1 MTQDNKTRGRV
12 DFAALNAAL
21 MANAESLCF
30 EWIGG
35 RRDMQGPE
43 WKAARQSEGGMG
55 DSLSVNLHTG
65 VWSHFAADESGGDL
79 VSLFA
84 YVQGL
89 TQIEA
94 ARQLWDRMGMGP
106 LIDDRPD
113 DRRQARDDSPPW
125 DDDDAPNQGPESAP
139 AQANVGVDRP
149 ARGPAKPVPKAADK
163 RRSDWTP
170 VVPVPASAP
179 DAQLVHPHRGKPTLS
194 WAYRKDGALYGY
206 VCRFTTSDGGKDTI
220 PFTWCRNDFDPVVP
234 GASRW
239 HWKGWDAPRPLY
251 LPGGRLREAQGDTLA
266 PMVLVVE
273 GEKCAEACHRLLGE
287 AFDVVS
293 WPGGVKQI
301 PYADWAWIAGRRV
314 LFWPDTD
321 SHREKLSKAE
331 REAIVDPASKP
342 FLELDKQPGNAAALK
357 AAELLNLLGCT
368 VYIVPFI
375 GPGIKPDGWDSAD
388 ALAGIGVE
396 APWQLEETMAYLKTA
411 RRWQPPEAVQN
422 EAAKL
427 ANRAAMT
434 AAQADR
440 DAGGEDEDG
449 EPAGHIIRGWPHF
462 ADKGPKATRENILH
476 AFKHDKALQ
485 GLVGLN
491 EFSQELWKLKA
502 TPWESPAG
510 IWREVD
516 DYLLAEY
523 LVLRHNWVQSPSA
536 DAIGQAMKTL
546 AYQFSFHPVRDRLL
560 ARAWDGTDRLDGWLF
575 EALGLDVKRTSAR
588 GEYIA
593 RVGRWYIMGMVARV
607 LRPGCKFDYM
617 LVLEGPQGYKK
628 STLGRVL
635 AGEYF
640 SDTHID
646 LGNKDSYLQLQGCW
660 VHEFSE
666 LHAITGK
673 DVTLVKAFI
682 SAPTDYL
689 RAPFDRRP
697 AKYPRQCVFFGTSN
711 NGKWARDRTGNRR
724 FWPVEIQHPVNTDW
738 VEANLDQLLAE
749 AVHRVQAGERYHPT
763 YQEEIDWF
771 QPQQAKR
778 VQSTATEEALFQYL
792 CGDRDGGKTME
803 AAVPKQVTLMR
814 CLEGIGIDASKAASN
829 RMVQSEVIEL
839 LHKWGWTHKRA
850 GTAVGGK
857 RPWVYVRPDVW
868 PPAESPDPDDED
880 LESTAAPAGPGNY
893 GPDNDVPF

>member
-1 MTQDNKTRGRV
+1 MTQEHKTRGRV

-21 MANAESLCF
+21 MANAESLLAD
-30 EWIGG
+30 WIGG

-43 WKAARQSEGGMG
+43 WKAAKQRDGGIG
-55 DSLSVNLHTG
+55 DSLSVNLNTG
-65 VWSHFAADESGGDL
+65 VWSHFAGNDAGSDL
-79 VSLFA
+79 VSLYA
-84 YVQGL
+84 YVKGME
-89 TQIEA
+89 QIEA
-94 ARQLWDRMGMGP
+94 ARELWQRMGMGP
-106 LIDDRPD
+106 LIDDRVPAG
-113 DRRQARDDSPPW
+113 QARDDSPPW
-125 DDDDAPNQGPESAP
+125 EDAPNAAP
-139 AQANVGVDRP
+139 APARVGVDRP
-149 ARGPAKPVPKAADK
+149 ERTPAQPVAKPAEK

-170 VVPVPASAP
+170 VVPVPTTAP
-179 DAQLVHPHRGKPTLS
+179 EAKLVHPHRGRPTHS
-194 WAYRKDGALYGY
+194 WAYRKDGQLYGY
-206 VCRFTTSDGGKDTI
+206 ICRFTTSDGGKDII
-220 PFTWCRNDFDPVVP
+220 PFTWCRNDFDPAMP
-234 GASRW
+234 GAARW

-251 LPGGRLREAQGDTLA
+251 LPAGRLREAVGDEPA
-266 PMVLVVE
+266 PMVLLVE
-273 GEKCAEACHRLLGE
+273 GEKCADAAHRLLGE
-287 AFDVVS
+287 TFDVAT
-293 WPGGVKQI
+293 WPGGTKAL
-301 PYADWAWIAGRRV
+301 PMADWAWIAGRRV
-314 LFWPDTD
+314 LFWSDTD
-321 SHREKLSKAE
+321 SQRERLTPTEKKEGVDPLSKPYL
-331 REAIVDPASKP
+331 AIED
-342 FLELDKQPGNAAALK
+342 QPGNKAALK
-357 AAELLNLLGCT
+357 GAELLNLLGCT

-375 GPGIKPDGWDSAD
+375 GPGIKPDGWDIDD

-396 APWQLEETMAYLKTA
+396 APWTLEDVMAYLKTA
-411 RRWQPPEAVQN
+411 RRWQPPASVQN
-422 EAAKL
+422 EAVKL

-440 DAGGEDEDG
+440 ADDEDG
-449 EPAGHIIRGWPHF
+449 DEPGAHIVRGWPHF
-462 ADKGPKATRENILH
+462 ADKGPKATRENVLH
-476 AFKHDKALQ
+476 AFKHDKALMK
-485 GLVGLN
+485 LVGLN

-516 DYLLAEY
+516 DYKLAEY
-523 LVLRHNWVQSPSA
+523 LVLRHGWVQSPSA

-546 AYQFSFHPVRDRLL
+546 AHEFSFHPVRDRLL

-593 RVGRWYIMGMVARV
+593 RVGRWYLMGMVSRV
-607 LRPGCKFDYM
+607 LFPGCKFDYM
-617 LVLEGPQGYKK
+617 LVLEGPQGFKK

-660 VHEFSE
+660 IHEFSE

-738 VEANLDQLLAE
+738 VEANLEQLLAE
-749 AVHRVQAGERYHPT
+749 AVHRVKAGERFHPT

-792 CGDRDGGKTME
+792 CGERDGGKTTDS
-803 AAVPKQVTLMR
+803 VSPKQVTLVR
-814 CLEGIGIDASKAASN
+814 CLEGIGIDTSKAASN

-850 GTAVGGK
+850 GAAVGGK
-857 RPWVYVRPDVW
+857 RPWVYVRPDTW
-868 PPAESPDPDDED
+868 PPEESPDPDDED
-880 LESTAAPAGPGNY
+880 LDSTAPAGP
-893 GPDNDVPF
+893 DSEREDDVPF